1 MQVFRSPVIEEGTA
15 SRVLAF
21 GISERVARMR
31 NDLSLDLP
39 VLLQDDKSSPLVV
52 MIGAETADRM
62 AVLCAFDDA
71 ELVRTGRRAAMVGM
85 AAERD
90 FCIGAHLR
98 HRPKVTCIRLKTN
111 SPAASGQLMP

>member
-21 GISERVARMR
+21 GISERVARLR

-62 AVLCAFDDA
+62 AAGDTLGVA
-71 ELVRTGRRAAMVGM
+71 ELARTGRRAAAPGL
-85 AAERD
+85 AAKRD
-90 FCIGAHLR
+90 LR
-98 HRPKVTCIRLKTN
+98 IWAQILHRLGITRIRLMSN
-111 SPAASGQLMP
+111 SPDTSGHLMP